1 MELDMCMCLC
11 LKLHSMTCLKVEKGI
26 YIINEDTKFDTL
38 SSIIFLSMKLLN
50 GFLPL
55 YDSVCF
61 QLMCST
67 TLFGF
72 FLLQLMHYN
81 DIANQH

>member
-38 SSIIFLSMKLLN
+38 SSIIFFIYETTQGILS
-50 GFLPL
+50 
-55 YDSVCF
+55 
-61 QLMCST
+61 T
-67 TLFGF
+67 
-72 FLLQLMHYN
+72 
-81 DIANQH
+81 I